1 MNGRTPESVV
11 TLVTPEPPYRSTQSR
26 RCSQNKLTGTTIQ
39 WQVVHATTCG
49 VQITP
54 EITPTSEVTPL
65 RNKPQTQKNPV
76 IDWASKNGAKETRTP
91 DPLHAMKTLA
101 KLRSVATASYNPSST
116 SAFGGPLPHLR
127 QLAMARKGRNQT

>member
-1 MNGRTPESVV
+1 MNGRTQGSVV

-54 EITPTSEVTPL
+54 EITPTREITPL
-65 RNKPQTQKNPV
+65 RSNPQTQENPANDWVLKNV
-76 IDWASKNGAKETRTP
+76 AKETRTP
-91 DPLHAMKTLA
+91 DPLHAIEVF
-101 KLRSVATASYNPSST
+101 LRLKSTASTGLTPN
-116 SAFGGPLPHLR
+116 
-127 QLAMARKGRNQT
+127 